1 MPVLT
6 TNALRFGHGTHI
18 VLESVTC
25 ALEPGE
31 RVGLVGRNG
40 CGKSTLL
47 KLIAGKLQ
55 PDSGSV
61 ALQKGTRVGYL
72 EQEPKF
78 DPADTLRGAAARAFG
93 RLGELAAELEQV
105 YEQMAHPEL
114 TTDALESLMKKQARL
129 EEEFDRAGGH
139 ATDHKVEAVLHGLGF
154 VDAQFHIPVSGLSGG
169 QKARLGL
176 ARLLLEEPDIL
187 LLDEPTNHL
196 DIVGR
201 RWLED
206 FLADEYRGAVIVVSH
221 DRWLLDRVVHRIM
234 EVFDGEIRDYPGNY
248 ADFVALRE
256 ERLMSQQRVH
266 DKQQDRIRAEE
277 AFIRRYKAGQRA
289 KQARGRATR
298 LERYK
303 SSELVERPIELQSMK
318 IDLPKAPR
326 LGDVAIDAEQVC
338 KAYGERT
345 LFNPF
350 DLRIKPGERI
360 GVVGPNGAGKTTL
373 VRALLGEIEADG
385 GIIKRA
391 PRLVIGWFR
400 QTHDH
405 LDPLLTPWEYL
416 QRAVPARDNGLKL
429 NEQEARNLAGAFLFS
444 GSDQEKAVGN
454 LSGGERTRLVIAGLV
469 ASAKN
474 LLVLDEPTNHLDIG
488 SAERL
493 EAALS
498 TPPDE
503 GGFDGTLLLITHDRA
518 LLDACVDRL
527 IVLDGEGGVTD
538 FEGAW
543 SEWEAREKQVAAE
556 GVAAH
561 ARARDEAARK
571 EAEARQRAE
580 REAKAAKEREA
591 RAVKPAAAAKRRGPL
606 SKLSDA
612 EVEKQL
618 AQSGARL
625 KEVERLLAD
634 PEVFRDRGKSAGLLE
649 EHTTLGKR
657 VADLEEEWLARM
669 A

>member
-18 VLESVTC
+18 VLENVTC
-25 ALEPGE
+25 SIEPDE

-47 KLIAGKLQ
+47 KLISGKLQ
-55 PDSGSV
+55 PDFGSV
-61 ALQKGTRVGYL
+61 ALQRGTRVGYL
-72 EQEPKF
+72 EQEPQF
-78 DPADTLRGAAARAFG
+78 DPHDTLRGAAARAFG
-93 RLGELAAELEQV
+93 RLGELAAQMEQLF
-105 YEQMAHPEL
+105 EQMAHPEL
-114 TTDALESLMKKQARL
+114 SSDELESLLKRQARL

-139 ATDHKVEAVLHGLGF
+139 ATDHKVDAVLHGLGF
-154 VDAQFHIPVSGLSGG
+154 VDGQFHIPVSSLSGG

-176 ARLLLEEPDIL
+176 ARLLLESPDVL

-206 FLADEYRGAVIVVSH
+206 FLADEFKGAVILVSH
-221 DRWLLDRVVHRIM
+221 DRWLLDRVVHRII
-234 EVFDGEIRDYPGNY
+234 EVFDGSLREYPGNY

-277 AFIRRYKAGQRA
+277 SYIRRYKAGQRA
-289 KQARGRATR
+289 KQARGRETR

-303 SSELVERPIELQSMK
+303 QSDLVERPIELQALK
-318 IDLPKAPR
+318 IDLPRAPR
-326 LGDVAIDAEQVC
+326 LGDVAIDAEQVT
-338 KAYGERT
+338 KGYAERV
-345 LFNPF
+345 LFRPF
-350 DLRIKPGERI
+350 DLRVKPGERI
-360 GVVGPNGAGKTTL
+360 GIVGPNGAGKTTL
-373 VRALLGEIEADG
+373 VKVLLGEIEADG
-385 GIIKRA
+385 GIVKAA
-391 PRLVIGWFR
+391 PRLVTGWFR

-416 QRAVPARDNGLKL
+416 QRAVPARGNGLKL

-474 LLVLDEPTNHLDIG
+474 LLVLDEPTNHLDIS

-498 TPPDE
+498 TPPGE
-503 GGFDGTLLLITHDRA
+503 GGYDGTLLLITHDRA
-518 LLDACVDRL
+518 LLDATCDRL
-527 IVLDGEGGVTD
+527 IVLDGEGGVID
-538 FEGAW
+538 FDGSW
-543 SEWEAREKQVAAE
+543 TEWEEREKAMVVQAREAAARAAE
-556 GVAAH
+556 EEV
-561 ARARDEAARK
+561 RRK
-571 EAEARQRAE
+571 AAEAKRAAE
-580 REAKAAKEREA
+580 KQLANSKSKVA
-591 RAVKPAAAAKRRGPL
+591 PAASPPRRKGPY

-612 EVEKQL
+612 EVERQL
-618 AQSGARL
+618 ATSTKRVG
-625 KEVERLLAD
+625 EVEALLAD
-634 PEVFRDRGKSAGLLE
+634 PEVFKDRARSAALLNEHAGLAKKVPE
-649 EHTTLGKR
+649 
-657 VADLEEEWLARM
+657 LEEEWLSRIG
-669 A
+669 